1 MHKLSKL
8 PQARLV
14 SAQML
19 DEVDQS
25 AELLAPP
32 ASRGRSLISRMLVDP
47 FLVLRKRVAL
57 SKMKTLIHL
66 Q

>member
-8 PQARLV
+8 PLARLV

-25 AELLAPP
+25 VESLAPP
-32 ASRGRSLISRMLVDP
+32 ASKGRSLISRMLVNP

-57 SKMKTLIHL
+57 SKMMMLIHL

>member
-8 PQARLV
+8 PLVRLV

-19 DEVDQS
+19 DEVDLS
-25 AELLAPP
+25 EESLAPP
-32 ASRGRSLISRMLVDP
+32 ASRGHSLISGMLVDP

-57 SKMKTLIHL
+57 SKMKMLIHL